1 MSYKNILHLSHTDI
15 RYDARII
22 KEMYALSNEFSD
34 SKIQGIGI
42 ELDEKNKVSELASEL
57 DIVSLNLK
65 SKRIKFIPRAVR
77 HLLTMFEFFI
87 KTITCKKRNKK
98 IEVIHCHDTLA
109 LPIALFLKFLCK
121 CKLIYDAHELESDR
135 AGISKF
141 MGKIVYFFEKLAWKR
156 IDSFITVSPE
166 ILTWYMQNYG
176 KKKSEVILNSPFSKD
191 FKLTKKKSNYLRDL
205 FNIPSSHPVY
215 LYVGFFTPGR
225 GINSLI
231 EIFKK
236 EQSRSVVFLG
246 YGNLYQNLKNV
257 EQEYENIYVH
267 DAVTPEK
274 VLEVSSS
281 ADFGLCL
288 LENVSLS
295 DYLSLPN
302 KLFEYAFG
310 NLLVL
315 CSDFPAIRKFV
326 HKYECGLVCNKNKID
341 ICTSMKKIENFRTNN
356 HRNLN
361 RLQEECSWEAQEKK
375 IVGLYNDLSK

>member
-22 KEMYALSNEFSD
+22 KEMYALSVEFRD
-34 SKIQGIGI
+34 SKILGIGI
-42 ELDEKNKVSELASEL
+42 ELDENNKVSELASEL

-65 SKRIKFIPRAVR
+65 SKRIKFIPKAVR
-77 HLLTMFEFFI
+77 HLLTMLEFFI
-87 KTITCKKRNKK
+87 KTIACKKRNKK

-121 CKLIYDAHELESDR
+121 SKLIYDAHELESDR

-141 MGKIVYFFEKLAWKR
+141 MGRIVYIFEKSVWKR

-166 ILTWYMQNYG
+166 ILTWYEQNYG
-176 KKKSEVILNSPFSKD
+176 KKKAEVILNSPFSKN
-191 FKLTKKKSNYLRDL
+191 FKLTKKKSSYLRNH
-205 FNIPSSHPVY
+205 FNIPTSHPIY
-215 LYVGFFTPGR
+215 LYVGFFTHGR
-225 GINSLI
+225 GINTLL

-236 EQSRSVVFLG
+236 EQSRSIVFLG
-246 YGNLYQNLKNV
+246 YGNLDQALKNA
-257 EQEYENIYVH
+257 EQEFENIHVH

-295 DYLSLPN
+295 DYLCLPN
-302 KLFEYAFG
+302 KLFEYTFAGLFSLSS
-310 NLLVL
+310 N
-315 CSDFPAIRKFV
+315 FP
-326 HKYECGLVCNKNKID
+326 
-341 ICTSMKKIENFRTNN
+341 SIENF
-356 HRNLN
+356 LN
-361 RLQEECSWEAQEKK
+361 KYSCGLSCQNGIKSIRDKMQEIEILKKKNVLDHQRVFNDCSWEAQEKK
-375 IVGLYNDLSK
+375 IITLYNDL